1 MPMKGKLKIG
11 CLTALS
17 FVALVGFIIYLFGT
31 GVVSRTEGF
40 LMVIMLFGMYVGF
53 GILIVSY
60 RFVTNLEDD

>member
-17 FVALVGFIIYLFGT
+17 FVALVGLVIYLFGT

-60 RFVTNLEDD
+60 RFIMKLDDD

>member
-1 MPMKGKLKIG
+1 MKGKLKTG

-17 FVALVGFIIYLFGT
+17 FVALVGLVIYLFGT

-53 GILIVSY
+53 GILIASY
-60 RFVTNLEDD
+60 RFVTKLEDD

>member
-11 CLTALS
+11 CLIALS
-17 FVALVGFIIYLFGT
+17 FVALVGLVIYLFGT

-53 GILIVSY
+53 GILIASY
-60 RFVTNLEDD
+60 RFVTKLEDD

>member
-1 MPMKGKLKIG
+1 MPMKGKLKTG

-17 FVALVGFIIYLFGT
+17 FVALVGLVIYLFGT

-53 GILIVSY
+53 GILIASY
-60 RFVTNLEDD
+60 RFVTKLEDD